1 MNIIPN
7 YGKLAEKSVNILGR
21 KLFWRGDTVEVPTVY
36 ILSIAAT
43 ALALLTVV
51 TLVRWWLSN
60 TKSGLLLDDDD
71 PAGLQP
77 RNELMWQIAK
87 NTILPLGYLSWRLGN
102 LKIVGGENIKKA
114 VESKEGTQVVGN
126 HRAIPD
132 TFLPQLAIRFLGF
145 KKLAEDLFRYV
156 VGMIFV
162 NRRSVLSKILEG
174 GHLIPIIPERMLERT
189 FLRTLTRE
197 VRKKHLRNAVRINT
211 AAFTELRKFLAQGF
225 WTLIF
230 PEATRVLSK
239 GMIRVNDGV
248 ATALRH
254 PGSNIIPMALIGTDN
269 MWRPGS
275 WWPNI
280 LSKVTVI
287 FGEPIP
293 YEVVEAQAKSISIV
307 YGVSEDRAFCDI
319 VMRKIALLM
328 IENGHSEYAGFYGK
342 EFHIRLGIN

>member
-1 MNIIPN
+1 M
-7 YGKLAEKSVNILGR
+7 R
-21 KLFWRGDTVEVPTVY
+21 VPTLY
-36 ILSIAAT
+36 KLSVAAT
-43 ALALLTVV
+43 ALATLTVGE
-51 TLVRWWLSN
+51 LVRRWLVD

-71 PAGLQP
+71 PAGIHY
-77 RNELMWQIAK
+77 RNELVWQIAK
-87 NTILPLGYLSWRLGN
+87 AVILPLGYLNRRLGK
-102 LKIVGGENIKKA
+102 LRIEGGENIKTA
-114 VESKEGTQVVGN
+114 YESGKGGQLVGN
-126 HRAIPD
+126 HKALPD
-132 TFLPQLAIRFLGF
+132 TFLPQTAIRLLGYQ
-145 KKLAEDLFRYV
+145 KLAEDLFCALA
-156 VGMIFV
+156 GMIFV

-174 GHLIPIIPERMLERT
+174 GHLIPIIPERMLKRT

-230 PEATRVLSK
+230 PEATRVLSE

-307 YGVSEDRAFCDI
+307 YGVSEDLAFCDI